1 MSTWTSDD
9 LFFLE
14 AAYMSGMT
22 LPATAQ
28 MLRKP
33 EEEVRL
39 KAVEEGFIESPPTA
53 PTEGTDEGTFSAR
66 FKKRVQELTK

>member
-14 AAYMSGMT
+14 AAYMSGMS
-22 LPATAQ
+22 LPDTAR

-33 EEEVRL
+33 EDEVRS
-39 KAVEEGFIESPPTA
+39 KAAEEGFIDSPSTVPDV
-53 PTEGTDEGTFSAR
+53 EMQ
-66 FKKRVQELTK
+66 KLQQL